1 MTSEFII
8 LIFYVFNLINNQT
21 GIKTMTTKKILIT
34 PGDGI
39 GPEVTEQAVQILKKV
54 APIFDL
60 QLELTEK
67 PVGGTA
73 YDLTGTPLPD
83 ETLDAAKNSDAV
95 LLGAVGGPKWEPLD
109 FSVRPERGLLKLRSE
124 LELYANLRPAAIY
137 GDLVNA
143 STLKPEVVDGADLM
157 VVRELTG
164 GIYFGKPRG
173 VEERNGER
181 VGFNTLVYSE
191 SEIRR
196 IAKVGFEIAMK
207 RRRKLTSVDK
217 ANVLESTEFWREI
230 VTEVGKD
237 FPDAELSHMY
247 ADNAAMQIIRDPKQ
261 FDTMVTTNMFGDIL
275 SDAAAMMTGSLG
287 MLPSASIGGSVGM
300 YEPVH
305 GSAPDIAG
313 EDKANPLAMILS
325 VGMMMRYSFDLT
337 EADEMIINAV
347 VETLE
352 KYRTVDIMAEGKTQ
366 IGCREMGEKVL
377 QSLEQNNS

>member
-1 MTSEFII
+1 
-8 LIFYVFNLINNQT
+8 
-21 GIKTMTTKKILIT
+21 MTTKKILIT
-34 PGDGI
+34 SGDGI

-54 APIFDL
+54 APFFDI
-60 QLELTEK
+60 QLDLTEK
-67 PVGGTA
+67 PVGGIA

-95 LLGAVGGPKWEPLD
+95 LLGAVGGPKWEPLN

-143 STLKPEVVDGADLM
+143 STLKAEVVDGADLM

-164 GIYFGKPRG
+164 GIYFGNPRG
-173 VEERNGER
+173 VEERDGER

-196 IAKVGFEIAMK
+196 IAKVGFETAMK
-207 RRRKLTSVDK
+207 RRKKLTSVDK

-230 VTEVGKD
+230 VIDEGINFPEV
-237 FPDAELSHMY
+237 ELSHMY
-247 ADNAAMQIIRDPKQ
+247 VDNAAMQIIRDPKQ
-261 FDTMVTTNMFGDIL
+261 FDTMVTTNMFGDII

-287 MLPSASIGGSVGM
+287 MLPSASIGGEIGM

-305 GSAPDIAG
+305 GSAPDITG
-313 EDKANPLAMILS
+313 QDKANPLAMILS
-325 VGMMMRYSFDLT
+325 VGMMMRYSFNLT
-337 EADEMIINAV
+337 EADEMIKKAV
-347 VETLE
+347 VDTLE
-352 KYRTVDIMAEGKTQ
+352 KYRTIDIMAEGKTQ

-377 QSLEQNNS
+377 QSLEQNNF

>member
-1 MTSEFII
+1 
-8 LIFYVFNLINNQT
+8 
-21 GIKTMTTKKILIT
+21 MTTKKILIT

-54 APIFDL
+54 APLFDI
-60 QLELTEK
+60 QLDLTEK
-67 PVGGTA
+67 PVGGIA

-83 ETLDAAKNSDAV
+83 ETLNAAKISDAV

-143 STLKPEVVDGADLM
+143 STLKAEVVDGADLM

-164 GIYFGKPRG
+164 GIYFGTPRG

-196 IAKVGFEIAMK
+196 IAKVGFETAMK

-217 ANVLESTEFWREI
+217 ANVLESTELWREI
-230 VTEVGKD
+230 VTDVGNNFPEV
-237 FPDAELSHMY
+237 ELSHMY
-247 ADNAAMQIIRDPKQ
+247 VDNAAMQIIRDPKQ
-261 FDTMVTTNMFGDIL
+261 FDTLVTTNMFGDII

-287 MLPSASIGGSVGM
+287 MLPSASIGGEIGM

-305 GSAPDIAG
+305 GSAPDITG

-325 VGMMMRYSFDLT
+325 VGMMMRYSFNLT
-337 EADEMIINAV
+337 EADEMIKKAV
-347 VETLE
+347 VDTLE

-366 IGCREMGEKVL
+366 IGCREMGEKIL

>member
-1 MTSEFII
+1 
-8 LIFYVFNLINNQT
+8 
-21 GIKTMTTKKILIT
+21 MTTKKILIT

-54 APIFDL
+54 APLFDI
-60 QLELTEK
+60 QLDIIEK
-67 PVGGTA
+67 PVGGIA

-83 ETLDAAKNSDAV
+83 ETLNAAKISDAV

-143 STLKPEVVDGADLM
+143 STLKAEVVDGADLM

-164 GIYFGKPRG
+164 GIYFGTPRG

-196 IAKVGFEIAMK
+196 IAKVGFETAMK
-207 RRRKLTSVDK
+207 RRKKLTSVDK

-230 VTEVGKD
+230 VIDVGTNFPEV
-237 FPDAELSHMY
+237 ELSHMY
-247 ADNAAMQIIRDPKQ
+247 VDNAAMQIIRDPKQ
-261 FDTMVTTNMFGDIL
+261 FDTMVTTNMFGDII

-287 MLPSASIGGSVGM
+287 MLPSASIGGEIGM

-325 VGMMMRYSFDLT
+325 VGMMMRYSFNLT
-337 EADEMIINAV
+337 EADEMIKKAV
-347 VETLE
+347 VDTLE
-352 KYRTVDIMAEGKTQ
+352 KYRTVDIMAEGKIQ

>member
-1 MTSEFII
+1 
-8 LIFYVFNLINNQT
+8 
-21 GIKTMTTKKILIT
+21 MTTKKILIT

-54 APIFDL
+54 APLFDI
-60 QLELTEK
+60 QLDIIEK
-67 PVGGTA
+67 PVGGIA

-83 ETLDAAKNSDAV
+83 ETLNAAKNSDAV

-143 STLKPEVVDGADLM
+143 STLKAEVVDGADLM

-164 GIYFGKPRG
+164 GIYFGTPRG

-196 IAKVGFEIAMK
+196 IAKVGFETAMK
-207 RRRKLTSVDK
+207 RRKKLTSVDK

-230 VTEVGKD
+230 VIDVGTN
-237 FPDAELSHMY
+237 FSQVELSHMY
-247 ADNAAMQIIRDPKQ
+247 VDNAAMQIIRDPKQ
-261 FDTMVTTNMFGDIL
+261 FDTMVTTNMFGDII

-287 MLPSASIGGSVGM
+287 MLPSASIGGEIGM

-305 GSAPDIAG
+305 GSAPDITG

-325 VGMMMRYSFDLT
+325 VGMMMRYSFNLT
-337 EADEMIINAV
+337 EADEMIKKAV
-347 VETLE
+347 VDTLG
-352 KYRTVDIMAEGKTQ
+352 KYRTVDIMAEGKIQ

>member
-1 MTSEFII
+1 
-8 LIFYVFNLINNQT
+8 
-21 GIKTMTTKKILIT
+21 MTTKKILIT

-39 GPEVTEQAVQILKKV
+39 GPEVIEQAVQIIKNV
-54 APIFDL
+54 APLFDI
-60 QLELTEK
+60 QLDLTEK
-67 PVGGTA
+67 PVGGIA

-83 ETLDAAKNSDAV
+83 ETLDAAKISDAV

-124 LELYANLRPAAIY
+124 LGLFANLRPAAIY

-143 STLKPEVVDGADLM
+143 STLKAEVVDGADLM

-164 GIYFGKPRG
+164 GIYFGNPRG
-173 VEERNGER
+173 VEERDGER

-196 IAKVGFEIAMK
+196 IAKVGFETAMK
-207 RRRKLTSVDK
+207 RRNKLTSVDK

-230 VTEVGKD
+230 VTDVGTNFPEV
-237 FPDAELSHMY
+237 ELNHMY
-247 ADNAAMQIIRDPKQ
+247 VDNAAMQIIRDPKQ
-261 FDTMVTTNMFGDIL
+261 FDTMVTTNMFGDII

-287 MLPSASIGGSVGM
+287 MLPSASIGGGIGM

-305 GSAPDIAG
+305 GSAPDITN

-325 VGMMMRYSFDLT
+325 VGMMMRYSFNLT
-337 EADEMIINAV
+337 DADEMIKKAV
-347 VETLE
+347 IDTLE
-352 KYRTVDIMAEGKTQ
+352 KYRTIDIMAEGKIQ
-366 IGCREMGEKVL
+366 IGCREMGERVL
-377 QSLEQNNS
+377 QSLKENNS

>member
-1 MTSEFII
+1 
-8 LIFYVFNLINNQT
+8 
-21 GIKTMTTKKILIT
+21 MTTKKILIT

-54 APIFDL
+54 APLFDI
-60 QLELTEK
+60 QLDIIEK
-67 PVGGTA
+67 PVGGIA

-83 ETLDAAKNSDAV
+83 ETLNAAKISDAV

-143 STLKPEVVDGADLM
+143 STLKAEVVDGADLM

-164 GIYFGKPRG
+164 GIYFGTPRG

-196 IAKVGFEIAMK
+196 IAKVGFETAMK

-230 VTEVGKD
+230 VTDVGTNFPEV
-237 FPDAELSHMY
+237 ELSHMY
-247 ADNAAMQIIRDPKQ
+247 VDNAAMQIIRDPKQ
-261 FDTMVTTNMFGDIL
+261 FDTMVTTNMFGDII

-287 MLPSASIGGSVGM
+287 MLPSASIGGEIGM

-325 VGMMMRYSFDLT
+325 VGMMMRYSFNLT
-337 EADEMIINAV
+337 EADEMIKKAV
-347 VETLE
+347 VDTLE
-352 KYRTVDIMAEGKTQ
+352 KYRTVDIMAEGKIQ

>member
-1 MTSEFII
+1 
-8 LIFYVFNLINNQT
+8 
-21 GIKTMTTKKILIT
+21 MTTKKILIT

-39 GPEVTEQAVQILKKV
+39 GPEVSKQAVQILKHV
-54 APIFDL
+54 APIFDI
-60 QLELTEK
+60 QLDLTEK
-67 PVGGTA
+67 PVGGIA

-83 ETLDAAKNSDAV
+83 ETLDTAKISDAV

-124 LELYANLRPAAIY
+124 LELIANLRPAAIY

-143 STLKPEVVDGADLM
+143 STLKAEVVDGADIM

-164 GIYFGKPRG
+164 GIYFGNPRG

-181 VGFNTLVYSE
+181 IGLNTLIYSE

-196 IAKVGFEIAMK
+196 IAKVGFETAMK
-207 RRRKLTSVDK
+207 RRKKLTSVDK

-230 VTEVGKD
+230 VIDVGTNFPEV
-237 FPDAELSHMY
+237 ELGHMY
-247 ADNAAMQIIRDPKQ
+247 VDNAAMQIIRDPKQ

-287 MLPSASIGGSVGM
+287 MLPSASIGGKNGM

-313 EDKANPLAMILS
+313 KDKANPLAMILS
-325 VGMMMRYSFDLT
+325 VGMMLRYSFDLI
-337 EADEMIINAV
+337 EADEIIKQAV
-347 VETLE
+347 IKTIETN
-352 KYRTVDIMAEGKTQ
+352 RTIDIMSEGKKLV
-366 IGCREMGEKVL
+366 GCKEMGENIL
-377 QSLEQNNS
+377 QSLESI

>member
-1 MTSEFII
+1 
-8 LIFYVFNLINNQT
+8 
-21 GIKTMTTKKILIT
+21 MTTKKILIT

-54 APIFDL
+54 APLFDI
-60 QLELTEK
+60 QLDIIEK
-67 PVGGTA
+67 PVGGIA

-83 ETLDAAKNSDAV
+83 ETLNAAKISDAV

-143 STLKPEVVDGADLM
+143 STLKAEVVDGADLM

-164 GIYFGKPRG
+164 GIYFGTPRG

-196 IAKVGFEIAMK
+196 IAKVGFETAMK
-207 RRRKLTSVDK
+207 RRKKLTSVDK

-230 VTEVGKD
+230 VTDVATNFPEV
-237 FPDAELSHMY
+237 ELSHMY
-247 ADNAAMQIIRDPKQ
+247 VDNAAMQIIRDPKQ
-261 FDTMVTTNMFGDIL
+261 FDTMVTTNMFGDII

-287 MLPSASIGGSVGM
+287 MLPSASIGGEIGM

-305 GSAPDIAG
+305 GSAPDITG

-325 VGMMMRYSFDLT
+325 VGMMMRYSFNLT
-337 EADEMIINAV
+337 EADEMIKKAV
-347 VETLE
+347 VDTLE
-352 KYRTVDIMAEGKTQ
+352 KYRTVDIMAEGKMQ

>member
-1 MTSEFII
+1 
-8 LIFYVFNLINNQT
+8 
-21 GIKTMTTKKILIT
+21 MTTKKILIT

-54 APIFDL
+54 ASLFGIQLDL
-60 QLELTEK
+60 NEK
-67 PVGGTA
+67 PVGGIA

-83 ETLDAAKNSDAV
+83 ETLNAAKISDAV

-143 STLKPEVVDGADLM
+143 STLKAEVVDGADLM

-164 GIYFGKPRG
+164 GIYFGTPRG

-196 IAKVGFEIAMK
+196 IAKVGFETAMK

-230 VTEVGKD
+230 VTDVGTNFPEV
-237 FPDAELSHMY
+237 ELSHMY
-247 ADNAAMQIIRDPKQ
+247 VDNAAMQIIRDPKQ
-261 FDTMVTTNMFGDIL
+261 FDTMVTTNMFGDII

-287 MLPSASIGGSVGM
+287 MLPSASIGGEIGM

-305 GSAPDIAG
+305 GSAPDITG

-325 VGMMMRYSFDLT
+325 VGMMMRYSFNLK
-337 EADEMIINAV
+337 EADEMIKKAV
-347 VETLE
+347 VDTLE
-352 KYRTVDIMAEGKTQ
+352 KYRTVDIMAEGKIQ

>member
-1 MTSEFII
+1 
-8 LIFYVFNLINNQT
+8 
-21 GIKTMTTKKILIT
+21 MTTKKILIT

-39 GPEVTEQAVQILKKV
+39 GPEVTDQAVQILKHV
-54 APIFDL
+54 ALLFDI
-60 QLELTEK
+60 QLDLTEK
-67 PVGGTA
+67 PVGGIA

-83 ETLDAAKNSDAV
+83 ETLNAAKISDAV

-143 STLKPEVVDGADLM
+143 STLKAEVVDGADLM

-164 GIYFGKPRG
+164 GIYFGTPRG

-196 IAKVGFEIAMK
+196 IAKVGFETAMK
-207 RRRKLTSVDK
+207 RRKKLTSVDK

-230 VTEVGKD
+230 VTDVGTNFPEV
-237 FPDAELSHMY
+237 ELSHMY
-247 ADNAAMQIIRDPKQ
+247 VDNAAMQIIRDPKQ
-261 FDTMVTTNMFGDIL
+261 FDTMVTTNMFGDII

-287 MLPSASIGGSVGM
+287 MLPSASIGGEIGM

-325 VGMMMRYSFDLT
+325 VGMMMRYSFNLT
-337 EADEMIINAV
+337 EADEMIKKAV
-347 VETLE
+347 VDTLE
-352 KYRTVDIMAEGKTQ
+352 KYRTVDIMAEGKIQ

>member
-1 MTSEFII
+1 
-8 LIFYVFNLINNQT
+8 
-21 GIKTMTTKKILIT
+21 MTTKKILIT

-39 GPEVTEQAVQILKKV
+39 GPEVTEQAVQILKQV
-54 APIFDL
+54 APLFDI
-60 QLELTEK
+60 QLDLTEK
-67 PVGGTA
+67 PVGGIA
-73 YDLTGTPLPD
+73 YDLTGIPLPD
-83 ETLDAAKNSDAV
+83 ETLDAAKISDAV

-124 LELYANLRPAAIY
+124 LELFANLRPAAIY

-143 STLKPEVVDGADLM
+143 STLKAEVVDGADLM

-164 GIYFGKPRG
+164 GIYFGTPRG

-181 VGFNTLVYSE
+181 VGCNTLVYSE

-196 IAKVGFEIAMK
+196 IAKVCFETAMK
-207 RRRKLTSVDK
+207 RRGKLTSVDK

-230 VTEVGKD
+230 VIDVGTNFPEV
-237 FPDAELSHMY
+237 ELSHMY
-247 ADNAAMQIIRDPKQ
+247 VDNAAMQIIRDPKQ
-261 FDTMVTTNMFGDIL
+261 FDTMVTTNMFGDII

-287 MLPSASIGGSVGM
+287 MLPSASIGGEIGM

-305 GSAPDIAG
+305 GSAPDITG
-313 EDKANPLAMILS
+313 QDKANPLAMILS
-325 VGMMMRYSFDLT
+325 VGMMMRYSFNLT
-337 EADEMIINAV
+337 EADEMIKKAV
-347 VETLE
+347 VDTLE

-377 QSLEQNNS
+377 QSLEQKNS

>member
-1 MTSEFII
+1 
-8 LIFYVFNLINNQT
+8 
-21 GIKTMTTKKILIT
+21 MTTKKILIT

-54 APIFDL
+54 APLFDI
-60 QLELTEK
+60 QLDITEK
-67 PVGGTA
+67 PVGGIA

-83 ETLDAAKNSDAV
+83 ETLNAAKISDAV

-143 STLKPEVVDGADLM
+143 STLKAEVVDGADLM

-164 GIYFGKPRG
+164 GIYFGNPRG

-196 IAKVGFEIAMK
+196 IAKVGFETAMK
-207 RRRKLTSVDK
+207 RRKKLTSVDK

-230 VTEVGKD
+230 VTDVGTNFPEV
-237 FPDAELSHMY
+237 ELSHMY
-247 ADNAAMQIIRDPKQ
+247 VDNAAMQIIRDPKQ
-261 FDTMVTTNMFGDIL
+261 FDTMVTTNMFGDII

-287 MLPSASIGGSVGM
+287 MLPSASIGGEIGM

-325 VGMMMRYSFDLT
+325 VGMMMRYSFNLT
-337 EADEMIINAV
+337 EADEMIKKAV
-347 VETLE
+347 VDTLE
-352 KYRTVDIMAEGKTQ
+352 KYRTVDIMAEGKIQ

>member
-1 MTSEFII
+1 
-8 LIFYVFNLINNQT
+8 
-21 GIKTMTTKKILIT
+21 MTTKKILIT

-54 APIFDL
+54 APLFDI
-60 QLELTEK
+60 QLDLNEK
-67 PVGGTA
+67 PVGGIA

-83 ETLDAAKNSDAV
+83 ETLNAAKISDAV

-143 STLKPEVVDGADLM
+143 STLKAEVVDGADLM

-164 GIYFGKPRG
+164 GIYFGTPRG

-196 IAKVGFEIAMK
+196 IAKVGFETAMK

-230 VTEVGKD
+230 VTDVGTNFPEV
-237 FPDAELSHMY
+237 ELSHMY
-247 ADNAAMQIIRDPKQ
+247 VDNAAMQIIRDPKQ
-261 FDTMVTTNMFGDIL
+261 FDTMVTTNMFGDII

-287 MLPSASIGGSVGM
+287 MLPSASIGGGIGM

-325 VGMMMRYSFDLT
+325 VGMMMRYSFNLT
-337 EADEMIINAV
+337 EADEMIKKAV
-347 VETLE
+347 VDTLE
-352 KYRTVDIMAEGKTQ
+352 KYRTVDIMAEGKIQ